1 MAHFIK
7 ESGVKPIRYD
17 ETQAAREQM
26 KEFKK

>member
-7 ESGVKPIRYD
+7 ESGVQLLRFD
-17 ETQAAREQM
+17 ETLAAREQM